1 MKNNKQKLMIAVV
14 GLSFATIINAQVVET
29 NRNIPTGLEGS
40 RGLTAGSRYTRGDV
54 ATTKN
59 RYAPG
64 PVITKNGVAKLGT
77 EGENFEALTIAQAI
91 SQIPELAQLKQYIEQ
106 HPQIKQQL
114 NNAYEKI
121 TLLAPTNQAF
131 ADVRAELAGKT
142 LAEKAAI
149 LRNHISKGIYS
160 TESFLNKVK
169 RAGQQLIGQVEE
181 QTVAREIKTKNGV
194 IRIVDNVI
202 LEK

>member
-14 GLSFATIINAQVVET
+14 GLSFATLINAQVVET
-29 NRNIPTGLEGS
+29 RRNIPTGLEGS
-40 RGLTAGSRYTRGDV
+40 RGLAGSRYSRGDV

-64 PVITKNGVAKLGT
+64 PVITKTGVDKLGT
-77 EGENFEALTIAQAI
+77 EGQNFEELTIAQAI

-149 LRNHISKGIYS
+149 LRNHINKGIYS